1 MSDSLEPR
9 LQSFQERRSEPEVWA
24 GGEGTGDEIAY
35 IEDTGY
41 RCPRKEVV
49 RREKNE
55 KRRLKWYDE
64 AKGFGFTT
72 DGLFVHFRE
81 IEAGTP
87 KAGAIVECEVKES
100 AKGKQ
105 AVNVIIKEGS

>member
-1 MSDSLEPR
+1 MSDSLAPR
-9 LQSFQERRSEPEVWA
+9 LESFEQRKYEPIVWS

-49 RREKNE
+49 KREKNE

-64 AKGFGFTT
+64 TKGYGFTT
-72 DGLFVHFRE
+72 DGLFVHWRE
-81 IEAGTP
+81 VEAGTP
-87 KAGAIVECEVKES
+87 EAGAIVECEVKES
-100 AKGKQ
+100 AKGKK
-105 AVNVIIKEGS
+105 AVNVIIKN